1 MNKLKLTPA
10 ERSWVL
16 YDVGNSAFTLLI
28 ATIIPIYFNFLAE
41 EAGLSNVQYLAY
53 WGYAASAATLLV
65 AVLGPVFGTLADTQG
80 YKKPI
85 FLLFLGVGLIGCIAL
100 GFAAH
105 WLWFLLIFVVAR
117 VGYSGSLIFY
127 DSMLSDITDADRMD
141 HVSSQ
146 GYAWGYIGSCIPF
159 AGCLALVLGAGAL
172 GLSMV
177 TAMGLS
183 FGITALWWLGFTLP
197 LLRRYEQKHFV
208 ERQPH
213 AIRESFA
220 RLGRTLA
227 SVRQEKKIF
236 LFLLAFFF
244 YTDGVYTI
252 IDMATAYGEALGL
265 DSTGLLLALLLTQ
278 VVAFPFAILFGRL
291 ARKFSGDQ
299 LIPLC
304 ILAYFGIA
312 VFAMFLRTQAQF
324 WMLAVLVGMFQG
336 GIQALSRSYFAR
348 IIPSSQ
354 SGEYFGL
361 LDICGKGASFMG
373 TTVVSVVSQ
382 ITGNIS
388 LGVGMIALLFLVGLI
403 LFRQAS
409 RIPS

>member
-1 MNKLKLTPA
+1 MRADASFAVPVKLWALLCVFAGVTIGGNVLLTCILTGGA
-10 ERSWVL
+10 LLYLVL
-16 YDVGNSAFTLLI
+16 QR
-28 ATIIPIYFNFLAE
+28 NFRL
-41 EAGLSNVQYLAY
+41 
-53 WGYAASAATLLV
+53 AAS
-65 AVLGPVFGTLADTQG
+65 
-80 YKKPI
+80 Y
-85 FLLFLGVGLIGCIAL
+85 GC
-100 GFAAH
+100 
-105 WLWFLLIFVVAR
+105 
-117 VGYSGSLIFY
+117 FY
-127 DSMLSDITDADRMD
+127 
-141 HVSSQ
+141 
-146 GYAWGYIGSCIPF
+146 
-159 AGCLALVLGAGAL
+159 
-172 GLSMV
+172 
-177 TAMGLS
+177 
-183 FGITALWWLGFTLP
+183 
-197 LLRRYEQKHFV
+197 
-208 ERQPH
+208 
-213 AIRESFA
+213 
-220 RLGRTLA
+220 
-227 SVRQEKKIF
+227 
-236 LFLLAFFF
+236 
-244 YTDGVYTI
+244 
-252 IDMATAYGEALGL
+252 
-265 DSTGLLLALLLTQ
+265 LLLALLLTQ

>member
-16 YDVGNSAFTLLI
+16 YDVGNSSFTLLI
-28 ATIIPIYFNFLAE
+28 ANIIPIYFNFLAE

-53 WGYAASAATLLV
+53 WGYAASAAILLV

-244 YTDGVYTI
+244 YIDGVYTI